1 MTHAATAPAAAPGI
15 GGRSFRA
22 GGGGLLRR
30 VLALLLASLVASLLA
45 LAPAAAEKRVAL
57 VIGNGAYQGFK
68 PLKNPVNDAFDIAV
82 SLKQQGFEV
91 TRGTDLD
98 LPGMREAMRRF
109 TQAAREADVSLFYYA
124 GHGFQA
130 DAKNYLVPV
139 DAVIRSRDDIALRT
153 IDLQRFLAG
162 LEGTR
167 GVHLVL
173 LDACRNNPLAGQSVA
188 AGTVQ
193 DGLARIGNAAGFLI
207 AFATQPDNVA
217 FDGGGRNSPFAQAVL
232 SHMGTRGQDI
242 ASMMIRVRRDV
253 IAATGG
259 FQVPWENSSLT
270 RQFAFAPGAA
280 ETASPEVQLWQL
292 AGSSGD
298 PALLRIYLERYPTGA
313 HVADVRSKLEQ
324 TKMAS
329 LDAGA
334 SRSAPAG
341 DPGADDSLWDL
352 ARRVRVRP
360 LVEFYLQRHPEGRHA
375 DAARELLGVLPAP
388 GDAAV
393 APETACE
400 RAATHPRDGT
410 ANAEGVPLDDLVRQ
424 ADQAIDACR
433 RAVRASPE
441 MPHYKALLARALWA
455 GKGRAEAIRL
465 YREAADLGNL
475 RAMVSLGLILESGDG
490 VPRDVPAA
498 LALYERAAEGGSPDG
513 AINLAVALLQGSGI
527 ARNPSRAA
535 ELLTRASEQGS
546 AIATYNL
553 GVLAQDGVLGS
564 PDKALGYFR
573 RAIDLGDA
581 RGYRAAAILLD
592 EGRGTRK
599 APDAAADMLLR
610 GVSADSGEVLSEL
623 TGKAASWSAD
633 TLKAVQAR
641 LKAAGYYAGPVDGKG
656 GTRLRE
662 PLQRWRTS
670 GTPGP
675 KGS

>member
-1 MTHAATAPAAAPGI
+1 
-15 GGRSFRA
+15 
-22 GGGGLLRR
+22 
-30 VLALLLASLVASLLA
+30 
-45 LAPAAAEKRVAL
+45 
-57 VIGNGAYQGFK
+57 
-68 PLKNPVNDAFDIAV
+68 
-82 SLKQQGFEV
+82 
-91 TRGTDLD
+91 
-98 LPGMREAMRRF
+98 
-109 TQAAREADVSLFYYA
+109 
-124 GHGFQA
+124 
-130 DAKNYLVPV
+130 
-139 DAVIRSRDDIALRT
+139 
-153 IDLQRFLAG
+153 
-162 LEGTR
+162 
-167 GVHLVL
+167 
-173 LDACRNNPLAGQSVA
+173 
-188 AGTVQ
+188 
-193 DGLARIGNAAGFLI
+193 
-207 AFATQPDNVA
+207 
-217 FDGGGRNSPFAQAVL
+217 
-232 SHMGTRGQDI
+232 MGTRGQDI

-270 RQFAFAPGAA
+270 RQFAFAPGA

-313 HVADVRSKLEQ
+313 HAADVRSKLEQ

-329 LDAGA
+329 LDSGA

-341 DPGADDSLWDL
+341 DPGADDSLWEL

-360 LVEFYLQRHPEGRHA
+360 LVEFYLQRHPTGRHA
-375 DAARELLGVLPAP
+375 DAARELLGALPTP
-388 GDAAV
+388 GEAGL

-513 AINLAVALLQGSGI
+513 AINLAVALLQGTGI
-527 ARNPSRAA
+527 ARNPARAA
-535 ELLTRASEQGS
+535 TLLTRASEQGS

-599 APDAAADMLLR
+599 APDAAAEMLLR

-623 TGKAASWSAD
+623 TGKAASWSPD

-641 LKAAGYYAGPVDGKG
+641 LKAAGYYSGPVDGKG